1 MLKLLRFLEPY
12 KWQLIAIVL
21 LAIGQVSANLY
32 LPNLTSDIVNK
43 GIAIA
48 DTKYVINTGI
58 LMIVVAIVGTI
69 LSVLGVYFA
78 SLVATGMTKKI
89 RETIFNTVQNF
100 SLQEFSSLGTASLIT
115 RTTNDTTQIQ
125 QVMVM
130 ILSLIITAPF
140 TLVIGMFLALD
151 QDVELAWTIIAII
164 PALVAVTLF
173 LLFKA
178 IPLFTVMQ
186 QRIDQLN
193 LIINEKLTGVR
204 VVRAFNKSKY
214 EEERFD
220 KANKDVTNVAIK
232 VNQMM
237 ATMMPVIMLLIHV
250 SSLSIIWFGSHRVA
264 TGHLE
269 LGAMFAFLQY
279 AMQIMFSMLMVALLF
294 IMFPRAEA
302 SAKRIN
308 ELLEIIPDIK
318 DPKVPVGTTNLHGQ
332 VEFRNV
338 SFKFKGAEVPA
349 VADISFVS
357 NSGKI
362 TAILGGTGSGKS
374 TLANLIM
381 RFYDAIEGK
390 ILVDGVDVREM
401 TQEEL
406 RSKIGYVPQKAK
418 LFAGTIKENLRFGKE
433 DATDE
438 EIIHAANVAQAT
450 EFITNM
456 EKGYD
461 SAISEG
467 GTNVSGGQKQRLS
480 IARALVKK
488 PEIYIFDDSF
498 SALDFKTE
506 SKLRAA
512 LKEETSN
519 STVVIVAQR
528 VSTVLDADQII
539 VLDEGKVVGIGVHKD
554 LLRDCAVYK
563 NIVESQLSEAEIERE
578 SL

>member
-1 MLKLLRFLEPY
+1 MLV
-12 KWQLIAIVL
+12 AIIL

-43 GIAIA
+43 GIALS
-48 DTKYVINTGI
+48 DTNYVIRTGG
-58 LMIVVAIVGTI
+58 LMLLVAIGGTI
-69 LSVLGVYFA
+69 FSVLGVYLS

-89 RETIFNTVQNF
+89 REVIFNNVQKF
-100 SLQEFSSLGTASLIT
+100 SLQEFSNLGTSSLIT
-115 RTTNDTTQIQ
+115 RTTNDTMQIQ

-151 QDVELAWTIIAII
+151 QDVGLAWTIVAII
-164 PALVAVTLF
+164 PALVGITVF
-173 LLFKA
+173 LLVKA
-178 IPLFTVMQ
+178 VPLFTVMQ
-186 QRIDQLN
+186 QRIDKLN

-214 EEERFD
+214 EEARFD
-220 KANKDVTNVAIK
+220 KANKDVTDVAIK

-237 ATMMPVIMLLIHV
+237 SIMTPTIMLLINV
-250 SSLSIIWFGSHRVA
+250 MSLLIIWFGSHRVA
-264 TGHLE
+264 TGNLE
-269 LGAMFAFLQY
+269 IGSMFAFLQY

-294 IMFPRAEA
+294 ILLPRAEA

-308 ELLEIIPDIK
+308 ELLEIVPEIG
-318 DPKVPVGTTNLHGQ
+318 DPENPISPSELHGQ
-332 VEFRNV
+332 LEFRNV
-338 SFKFKGAEVPA
+338 SFTFKGAEIPA
-349 VADISFVS
+349 LSNISFTS
-357 NSGKI
+357 SLGKT

-374 TLANLIM
+374 TLVNLIM
-381 RFYDAIEGK
+381 RFYDVTEGEV
-390 ILVDGVDVREM
+390 LVDGIDVREM

-406 RSKIGYVPQKAK
+406 HSKIGYIPQKAK

-438 EIIHAANVAQAT
+438 EMIHAAKIAQAT
-450 EFITNM
+450 EFIDNM
-456 EKGYD
+456 EDGYE
-461 SAISEG
+461 SIISEG
-467 GTNVSGGQKQRLS
+467 GTNVSGGQKQRIS
-480 IARALVKK
+480 IARALVIK

-506 SKLRAA
+506 SKLRYA
-512 LKEETSN
+512 LKEETLD

-539 VLDEGKVVGIGVHKD
+539 VLDEGKIAGIGTHKE
-554 LLRDCAVYK
+554 LLQNCQVYK
-563 NIVESQLSEAEIERE
+563 NIVESQLSEEEIERE
-578 SL
+578 SA